1 MALTIATNT
10 ASLTTQKYLNIAS
23 TNQSSALA
31 TLSSGTKIT
40 KAADDAAGSAIS
52 TKLNVKSSSLSK
64 AIDNGNQAVSMLQTA
79 ESGMET
85 ISDILT
91 RLKELATEAASAN
104 NATDLSS
111 LQSEREQLE
120 QQINNI
126 ADGTKYGA
134 TSLLSGGGAVT
145 TVTGTDLTA
154 GNGINGI
161 TAHTGA
167 ASGAWKVDVG
177 TVSGGSAALTLTDAN
192 NNSQTIQVTVPSSGN
207 LDVEFSQMGVSVNVN
222 NALGSNNLVNT
233 TDSTTFTVGAG
244 TSLNFEYQLGD
255 TSDSY
260 NQVTATIGGMSTTNL
275 GLSGMGDWTT
285 GTAGDNAQLY
295 LDKLNETGA
304 GVDYV
309 NSQRS
314 AIGASQNQIGYQ
326 ISNLESTLT
335 NTESAA
341 STIKDTDYAASMS
354 EFTKYQVMTQA
365 GVAMLTQS
373 NQLPQQILSLLKG

>member
-91 RLKELATEAASAN
+91 RLKDLATEAASAN

-233 TDSTTFTVGAG
+233 TDSTAFTVGAG